1 MSHQTLSQQTSQN
14 DEHEKEEVTSQHEIP
29 TRDFLQT
36 IKEEDLTTNKL
47 DMQGEKIDVLTST
60 PMGHNTPE
68 TMGQEDGRHINH
80 MSHRHIKSMLTQ
92 HERCSWS
99 PVP

>member
-1 MSHQTLSQQTSQN
+1 MTIAEGTSTVMESIWRQSIN
-14 DEHEKEEVTSQHEIP
+14 DQI
-29 TRDFLQT
+29 Q
-36 IKEEDLTTNKL
+36 EEDLTTNKL

-92 HERCSWS
+92 HERGSWS